1 MRFQRASG
9 LPVVEDPDAP
19 VFMRPDGDPA
29 VHIKRF
35 LELGFDADQ
44 LLSIVRVLAEGLS
57 HAAEVMRYTAV
68 ATTLRPGA
76 TELEIGEGLARIG
89 QCRRAAAGPDDPG
102 HADAAVAACDGD
114 RVHQRQ
120 RAGRRAPLPGARL
133 VAVAFADLVGF
144 TRLGEEVPPEELER
158 LANRL
163 AEAARE
169 VAVKPVRFIKTI
181 GDAVMLVSAEAAP
194 LLEAMLALV
203 ETIDSRRGP
212 PQLRAGVSFGAAVS
226 RAGDWFGS
234 PVNLASRVTGVA
246 RPASVLVTEAARDQI
261 GDDDRFSWS
270 FAKARHLKGI
280 KDDVKLFRARRAE
293 NPDRQR
299 LRRTATPPA
308 ITAAINSTIA
318 QPAPASHHT
327 AATAI
332 SAGEASSSTIAGCC
346 RTTSGRPGPAA
357 GRVLC
362 LPCGHYPQP
371 PGRSRCS
378 LVANT
383 STGLCNNVSM

>member
-1 MRFQRASG
+1 MAVVASAPNIYVERVTQHPDTADIEASGLLDGLTGEARAERAELIPYLLDLGITVEEIKASFAPMLLPARRVLGDDGTYLSAREISERTGLDVDQLMRFQRASG
-9 LPVVEDPDAP
+9 LPVVEDPDAA

-35 LELGFDADQ
+35 LELGIDADQ
-44 LLSIVRVLAEGLS
+44 MLSIVRLLAEGLS

-68 ATTLRPGA
+68 ATTLKPGA
-76 TELEIGEGLARIG
+76 TELEMAKGSQALVGAAAPLLGPMIQDMLMLQLRHAMETESINANE
-89 QCRRAAAGPDDPG
+89 RAAG
-102 HADAAVAACDGD
+102 
-114 RVHQRQ
+114 
-120 RAGRRAPLPGARL
+120 APLPGARM

-144 TRLGEEVPPEELER
+144 TRLGEEVPPEQLEQ

-181 GDAVMLVSAEAAP
+181 GDAVMLVSVEAAP

-203 ETIDSRRGP
+203 ETIDADEAL
-212 PQLRAGVSFGAAVS
+212 PQLRAGVSYGAAVS

-293 NPDRQR
+293 NP
-299 LRRTATPPA
+299 
-308 ITAAINSTIA
+308 
-318 QPAPASHHT
+318 
-327 AATAI
+327 
-332 SAGEASSSTIAGCC
+332 
-346 RTTSGRPGPAA
+346 
-357 GRVLC
+357 
-362 LPCGHYPQP
+362 
-371 PGRSRCS
+371 
-378 LVANT
+378 
-383 STGLCNNVSM
+383 

>member
-1 MRFQRASG
+1 VTQHPDTADIEASGLLDGLTGEARAERAELIPYLLDLGITVEEIKASFAPMLLPARRVLGDDGTHLSAREISERTGLDVDQLMRFQRASG
-9 LPVVEDPDAP
+9 LPVVEDPDAA

-35 LELGFDADQ
+35 LELGIDADQ
-44 LLSIVRVLAEGLS
+44 MLSIVRLLAEGLS

-68 ATTLRPGA
+68 ATTLKPGA
-76 TELEIGEGLARIG
+76 TELEMAKGSQALVSAAAPLLGPMIQDMLMLQLRHAMETESINANE
-89 QCRRAAAGPDDPG
+89 RAAG
-102 HADAAVAACDGD
+102 
-114 RVHQRQ
+114 
-120 RAGRRAPLPGARL
+120 APLPGARM

-144 TRLGEEVPPEELER
+144 TRLGEEVPPEQLEQ

-181 GDAVMLVSAEAAP
+181 GDAVMLVSVEAAP

-203 ETIDSRRGP
+203 ETIDSDEAL
-212 PQLRAGVSFGAAVS
+212 PQLRAGVSYGAAVS

-293 NPDRQR
+293 NP
-299 LRRTATPPA
+299 
-308 ITAAINSTIA
+308 
-318 QPAPASHHT
+318 
-327 AATAI
+327 
-332 SAGEASSSTIAGCC
+332 
-346 RTTSGRPGPAA
+346 
-357 GRVLC
+357 
-362 LPCGHYPQP
+362 
-371 PGRSRCS
+371 
-378 LVANT
+378 
-383 STGLCNNVSM
+383 

>member
-1 MRFQRASG
+1 MTQHRDSADVEASGLLDGLTGEARAERAELIPYLLDLGISVEEIKASFAPMLLPARRLLGDDGTYLSAREISERTGLDVEQLMRFQRASG

-35 LELGFDADQ
+35 LDLGIDADQ

-68 ATTLRPGA
+68 ATTLHPGA
-76 TELEIGEGLARIG
+76 TELDMAKGSQALVSAAAPLLGPMISDMLMLQLRHAMETEAVNANE
-89 QCRRAAAGPDDPG
+89 RAAG
-102 HADAAVAACDGD
+102 
-114 RVHQRQ
+114 
-120 RAGRRAPLPGARL
+120 APLPGARM

-144 TRLGEEVPPEELER
+144 TRLGEEVPPEELEQ

-203 ETIDSRRGP
+203 ETIDSDEAL

-261 GDDDRFSWS
+261 GDDDRFGWS

-293 NPDRQR
+293 NP
-299 LRRTATPPA
+299 
-308 ITAAINSTIA
+308 
-318 QPAPASHHT
+318 
-327 AATAI
+327 
-332 SAGEASSSTIAGCC
+332 
-346 RTTSGRPGPAA
+346 
-357 GRVLC
+357 
-362 LPCGHYPQP
+362 
-371 PGRSRCS
+371 
-378 LVANT
+378 
-383 STGLCNNVSM
+383 

>member
-1 MRFQRASG
+1 MAVVASAPNVYVERVTQHPDTADIEASGLLDGLTGEARAERAELIPYLLDLGITVEEIKASFAPMLLPARRVLGDDGTHLSAREISERTGLDVDQLMRFQRASG
-9 LPVVEDPDAP
+9 LPVVEDPDAA

-35 LELGFDADQ
+35 LELGIDADQ
-44 LLSIVRVLAEGLS
+44 MLSIVRLLAEGLS

-68 ATTLRPGA
+68 ATTLKPGA
-76 TELEIGEGLARIG
+76 TELEMAKGSQALVSAAAPLLGPMIQDMLMLQLRHAMETESINANE
-89 QCRRAAAGPDDPG
+89 RAAG
-102 HADAAVAACDGD
+102 
-114 RVHQRQ
+114 
-120 RAGRRAPLPGARL
+120 APLPGARM

-144 TRLGEEVPPEELER
+144 TRLGEEVPPEQLEQ

-181 GDAVMLVSAEAAP
+181 GDAVMLVSVEAAP

-203 ETIDSRRGP
+203 ETIDSDEAL
-212 PQLRAGVSFGAAVS
+212 PQLRAGVSYGAAVS

-293 NPDRQR
+293 NP
-299 LRRTATPPA
+299 
-308 ITAAINSTIA
+308 
-318 QPAPASHHT
+318 
-327 AATAI
+327 
-332 SAGEASSSTIAGCC
+332 
-346 RTTSGRPGPAA
+346 
-357 GRVLC
+357 
-362 LPCGHYPQP
+362 
-371 PGRSRCS
+371 
-378 LVANT
+378 
-383 STGLCNNVSM
+383 

>member
-1 MRFQRASG
+1 MAVVASAPNVYVERVTQHPDTADIEASGLLDGLTGEARAERAELIPYLLDLGITVEEIKASFAPMLLPARRVLGDDGTYLSAREISERTGLDVDQLMRFQRASG

-35 LELGFDADQ
+35 LELGIDADQ
-44 LLSIVRVLAEGLS
+44 MLSIVRLLAEGLS

-68 ATTLRPGA
+68 ATTLKPGA
-76 TELEIGEGLARIG
+76 TELEMAKGSQALVSAAAPLLGPMIQDMLMLQLRHAMETESINANE
-89 QCRRAAAGPDDPG
+89 RAAG
-102 HADAAVAACDGD
+102 
-114 RVHQRQ
+114 
-120 RAGRRAPLPGARL
+120 APLPGARL

-203 ETIDSRRGP
+203 ETIDSDEAL

-293 NPDRQR
+293 NP
-299 LRRTATPPA
+299 
-308 ITAAINSTIA
+308 
-318 QPAPASHHT
+318 
-327 AATAI
+327 
-332 SAGEASSSTIAGCC
+332 
-346 RTTSGRPGPAA
+346 
-357 GRVLC
+357 
-362 LPCGHYPQP
+362 
-371 PGRSRCS
+371 
-378 LVANT
+378 
-383 STGLCNNVSM
+383 